1 MITLIESEDYFFALR
16 KTLPTFASTK
26 NLLFMKTQS
35 VILALFMGIFLFAAC
50 EKSMNNRQATAEA
63 VEIEGE

>member
-1 MITLIESEDYFFALR
+1 VLR
-16 KTLPTFASTK
+16 KTLPNFASTN

-50 EKSMNNRQATAEA
+50 EKSMNNRQATTEA

>member
-16 KTLPTFASTK
+16 KALPNFASTN
-26 NLLFMKTQS
+26 NLLFMCNS
-35 VILALFMGIFLFAAC
+35 CLIYGLFLFAAC
-50 EKSMNNRQATAEA
+50 ENSMNNRQATTEA

>member
-1 MITLIESEDYFFALR
+1 
-16 KTLPTFASTK
+16 
-26 NLLFMKTQS
+26 MKTQS

-50 EKSMNNRQATAEA
+50 EKSMNNRQATTEA